1 MHIFGYIDSYN
12 VKRMQF
18 IVYWGTKDRL
28 DAMDPELEGAN
39 WVVRHAECFLEA
51 GADVVMID
59 SDGITENVNNWRTD
73 VIAKVI
79 EWLGL
84 EKIIFEAA
92 APRVF
97 GWFIQNYGSKASV
110 LLHLSYC

>member
-1 MHIFGYIDSYN
+1 
-12 VKRMQF
+12 
-18 IVYWGTKDRL
+18 
-28 DAMDPELEGAN
+28 
-39 WVVRHAECFLEA
+39 
-51 GADVVMID
+51 VVMID